1 MIRAGICIVHS
12 LFLLCF
18 TPSVSGWYGCG
29 GRMKPGESMFD
40 AARRLLLR
48 ELKLDLSVSALQARL
63 HTVGSYSF
71 LWGKREQLPQTNGT
85 ADISTVVTLD
95 LSDAEVAALKPHEF
109 GEASQWVE
117 PAEVLDV
124 ARGYHAALQRS
135 MSDYIKLKRFQQ
147 LDALLLG
154 GVPVAGVPEHPAPAG
169 AAKPLAAGADAAKL
183 SDAQLLEQVRAFFQ
197 YQRFISANDTQTI
210 QCPETQ

>member
-1 MIRAGICIVHS
+1 
-12 LFLLCF
+12 
-18 TPSVSGWYGCG
+18 
-29 GRMKPGESMFD
+29 MKPGESVFD

-48 ELKLDLSVSALQARL
+48 ELKLDLSVAALQSRL
-63 HTVGSYSF
+63 QTVGSYSF

-85 ADISTVVTLD
+85 ADISTVVTID
-95 LSDAEVAALKPHEF
+95 LSDAEVAALQAHEF

-135 MSDYIKLKRFQQ
+135 MSDYIKLRRFQQ

-154 GVPVAGVPEHPAPAG
+154 GNVAGVPEHPAPAG
-169 AAKPLAAGADAAKL
+169 CAKPLTAGAEATKL
-183 SDAQLLEQVRAFFQ
+183 SDAELLEQVRAFFQ